1 MTTEPAPLIGRPRHP
16 AFVVLT
22 TSLRS
27 VLAFGIGIALLLYPD
42 RGEEAVEGF
51 MGVYFLVSGLF
62 SLAWARRG
70 PVLRRLA
77 FVSGCV
83 GVVTGASVMIYAV
96 AGGQIPPRDQ
106 VLMGLGLVIG
116 LTGVLHL
123 VGGFMVGE
131 RIDRWP
137 AGHLLLGALEIALG
151 AVLLFAPV
159 RRELIDAA
167 ATSGHS
173 RPGPCLRSMPSGHIG
188 VGPDPWR
195 RHPAWIAGRSL
206 NGVGRQ
212 VHEGVRSP
220 GKSL

>member
-1 MTTEPAPLIGRPRHP
+1 MATEPTPLIGRPKHP
-16 AFVVLT
+16 RFVMVT
-22 TSLRS
+22 TSLRAL
-27 VLAFGIGIALLLYPD
+27 LAFGIGIALLLSPN
-42 RGEEAVEGF
+42 RGEEAVAGF
-51 MGVYFLVSGLF
+51 MGAYFLVSGLF

-70 PVLRRLA
+70 PVLQRLA

-83 GVVTGASVMIYAV
+83 GVITGASVMVYAF

-137 AGHLLLGALEIALG
+137 AGHLLLGLLEVVLG
-151 AVLLFAPV
+151 AILLFAPV

-167 ATSGHS
+167 ATIWAFTAGSVLAFDAMRAHRRWSGPPEI
-173 RPGPCLRSMPSGHIG
+173 R
-188 VGPDPWR
+188 
-195 RHPAWIAGRSL
+195 
-206 NGVGRQ
+206 
-212 VHEGVRSP
+212 
-220 GKSL
+220 

>member
-1 MTTEPAPLIGRPRHP
+1 MIGRPKHP
-16 AFVVLT
+16 RFVIVT
-22 TSLRS
+22 TSLRAL
-27 VLAFGIGIALLLYPD
+27 LAFGIGIALLLSPN
-42 RGEEAVEGF
+42 RGEEAVAGF
-51 MGVYFLVSGLF
+51 MGAYFLVSGLF

-70 PVLRRLA
+70 PVLQRLA

-83 GVVTGASVMIYAV
+83 GVITGASVMVYAF

-137 AGHLLLGALEIALG
+137 AGHLLLGLLEVVLG
-151 AVLLFAPV
+151 AILLFAPV

-167 ATSGHS
+167 ATIWAFTAGSVLAFDALRAHRRWSGPPEI
-173 RPGPCLRSMPSGHIG
+173 R
-188 VGPDPWR
+188 
-195 RHPAWIAGRSL
+195 
-206 NGVGRQ
+206 
-212 VHEGVRSP
+212 
-220 GKSL
+220 